1 MGEYLAGRVEQG
13 PQVLLLQEACP
24 DCSAPPA
31 HPSLSCD
38 YALCAGGAHVSH
50 QVLGSL
56 STGTIFSLCFS
67 HGRQLRAGPQWKLH
81 HDLPVG
87 EAGRGKQ
94 SDPHQ
99 TLGPLLMSGGAWSTT
114 GEEPEGA
121 GWPGPP
127 SPGPPAQVPKGGSR
141 LQSRDGAGSLGGKG
155 LRAAG
160 CTCLGVWRSKF
171 ISLSFKPNHKDWVP
185 GEGSLKGREAASL
198 HGTSLTA

>member
-1 MGEYLAGRVEQG
+1 MGSSRPSGGEYLAGRVEQG

-38 YALCAGGAHVSH
+38 YASCAGGAHVSH

-99 TLGPLLMSGGAWSTT
+99 TLGPLLMSGGSLEHHRGGARRCGLAWVPQPRSPRGGVGCRVGT
-114 GEEPEGA
+114 GLAAWEG
-121 GWPGPP
+121 
-127 SPGPPAQVPKGGSR
+127 
-141 LQSRDGAGSLGGKG
+141 RDCGR
-155 LRAAG
+155 RAAPA
-160 CTCLGVWRSKF
+160 LGSGGASSYLCPSNQTTKTGF
-171 ISLSFKPNHKDWVP
+171 P
-185 GEGSLKGREAASL
+185 GRGP
-198 HGTSLTA
+198 